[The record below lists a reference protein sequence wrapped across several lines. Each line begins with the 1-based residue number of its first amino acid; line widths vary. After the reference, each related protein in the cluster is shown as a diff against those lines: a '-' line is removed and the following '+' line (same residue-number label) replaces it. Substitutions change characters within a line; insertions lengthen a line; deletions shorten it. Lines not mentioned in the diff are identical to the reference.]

1 MKEITLD
8 FLNFIEF
15 NQKII
20 LSIDNQW
27 RNYFDSMLIFEAK
40 IDKNGRFTLCGP
52 HVKGF
57 PQKPVM
63 KDVDSDD
70 G

>member
-1 MKEITLD
+1 MKNLGEIS
-8 FLNFIEF
+8 FIVF
-15 NQKII
+15 QKKII
-20 LSIDNQW
+20 LEIDERWLSHFVQN
-27 RNYFDSMLIFEAK
+27 DIKFEAK

-57 PQKPVM
+57 PQKTIM
-63 KDVDSDD
+63 KSVDSDN